1 MKKGYYKLEV
11 SLKNINKMILNAE
24 QLDERKKDIV
34 AEPLTK
40 GMLAAEYVVLENEF
54 WKLAKAYSELLT
66 EVQNKDLKKKVS

>member
-1 MKKGYYKLEV
+1 MKKGYYRVEV

-24 QLDERKKDIV
+24 QLDERKKDIM
-34 AEPLTK
+34 AEPSTK
-40 GMLAAEYVVLENEF
+40 GMLAVEYVALENEF